1 MNSYF
6 ESLDPPSHKRYTE
19 KISVIGGIDPYAIKS
34 EKFDCNIE
42 NFPAVTYPDIVNYLI
57 FGSSPFTANQ
67 LKAYKSLEACNQVI
81 EEWVRDV
88 KVYLYEDKRFVIG
101 KVVTFVRI
109 HSYFF
114 FSTVK

>member
-6 ESLDPPSHKRYTE
+6 ESLDPPSRKRYME

-42 NFPAVTYPDIVNYLI
+42 NFPAVTYRVIVNYLI

-67 LKAYKSLEACNQVI
+67 LKV
-81 EEWVRDV
+81 
-88 KVYLYEDKRFVIG
+88 
-101 KVVTFVRI
+101 
-109 HSYFF
+109 
-114 FSTVK
+114 